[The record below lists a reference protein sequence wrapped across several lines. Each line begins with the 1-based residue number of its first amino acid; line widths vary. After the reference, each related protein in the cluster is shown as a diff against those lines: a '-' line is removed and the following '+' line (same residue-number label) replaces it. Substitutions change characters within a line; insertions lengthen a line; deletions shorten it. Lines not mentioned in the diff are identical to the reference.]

1 MKNDIKRILREVIED
16 FINEEMSVN
25 NDLEFGVENAVSEII
40 EKYRNTDI
48 IDEKQVS
55 LKYGNENMIYI
66 IPIETLFC
74 EIKINNICKLPCEIN
89 IYEFQDEETFNK
101 LYSAIEF
108 ESNFNKRTKR
118 MEINTYS
125 IQKALNRLHLR
136 NLIYHECEHSFQ
148 YFMSNETL
156 IPNDNYMKVK
166 NIIQGKDQYH
176 NTELYVKIAWILYY
190 YDKLEIDA
198 NINSLYGELM
208 TDKSIT
214 LDSTNFN
221 QNNAEI
227 IKEFNDIIQYLGD
240 EELHD
245 VLKYFNFNERQF
257 VKYIT
262 KQQKYIKEKTR
273 KVVQRA
279 IDKRK
284 SLVENIEKI
293 TNTLR
298 KKPIFFS

>member
-1 MKNDIKRILREVIED
+1 
-16 FINEEMSVN
+16 
-25 NDLEFGVENAVSEII
+25 
-40 EKYRNTDI
+40 
-48 IDEKQVS
+48 
-55 LKYGNENMIYI
+55 
-66 IPIETLFC
+66 
-74 EIKINNICKLPCEIN
+74 
-89 IYEFQDEETFNK
+89 
-101 LYSAIEF
+101 
-108 ESNFNKRTKR
+108 
-118 MEINTYS
+118 
-125 IQKALNRLHLR
+125 
-136 NLIYHECEHSFQ
+136 
-148 YFMSNETL
+148 
-156 IPNDNYMKVK
+156 MKVK

-257 VKYIT
+257 MKYIT